1 LPPIYA
7 EFLRTILHVVDF
19 VHATSLNLRE
29 YDTDFEDMDM
39 DFSEDEDST
48 DSGFH
53 PEGEE
58 EDDEP

>member
-19 VHATSLNLRE
+19 VHATSLNFPE

-39 DFSEDEDST
+39 DFSEDEDSI

-53 PEGEE
+53 PEDEE

>member
-1 LPPIYA
+1 M
-7 EFLRTILHVVDF
+7 HVVDF
-19 VHATSLNLRE
+19 VHATSLNFPE

-39 DFSEDEDST
+39 DFSEDDSI

-53 PEGEE
+53 PEDEE

>member
-19 VHATSLNLRE
+19 VHATSLIFPE
-29 YDTDFEDMDM
+29 YDTEPEPDMDS
-39 DFSEDEDST
+39 SEDEDST